1 MIQAGKRF
9 LLQVCFGV
17 MLCGLL
23 TGCNSSSSKDQQTSD
38 IPEMFLEEDTMIE
51 YETTFDLDDTSIT
64 EIYQDENG
72 EEHILNAEGE
82 TTVEVEIPEE

>member
-1 MIQAGKRF
+1 MMIPSLKRF
-9 LLQVCFGV
+9 LSHVCFGV
-17 MLCGLL
+17 MFCALL
-23 TGCNSSSSKDQQTSD
+23 AGCSGSSDEEPSD
-38 IPEMFLEEDTMIE
+38 VPEMFLEEDTMTE